1 MRHIPG
7 SEGVCPHACACA
19 GIALGHRQAAA
30 DGLQDGRPE
39 GKIWTRTQEL
49 GGRASGT
56 APGASLH
63 MDHMAKAEAQGTSPA
78 TWVDWDGSR
87 LWPGLGRFPSMHFQA
102 KYGD

>member
-1 MRHIPG
+1 M
-7 SEGVCPHACACA
+7 
-19 GIALGHRQAAA
+19 QAAA
-30 DGLQDGRPE
+30 DGLQDGRPK

-56 APGASLH
+56 APGTSLH

-87 LWPGLGRFPSMHFQA
+87 LWPGLGRFPSLHFQA
-102 KYGD
+102 KCGDWRPGGTETRTAE